1 MNVLCIHLKIKQSL
15 NITLLPKAVG
25 SFGKEMLFSGL
36 KLLAKAVFPRRS
48 LTVVMEKEENARR
61 EREMKCDLLAY
72 SFRLERD

>member
-1 MNVLCIHLKIKQSL
+1 
-15 NITLLPKAVG
+15 
-25 SFGKEMLFSGL
+25 MLFSGL